1 VAKEYSQQFLVPG
14 SWFHGV
20 HGLAFNKDDQLFAGS
35 VVGQTIYRV
44 QVDSGEVDRVIDPP
58 TGMADD
64 IAFADDGTMAWTA
77 FLLGKVYIRKPNGK
91 TIEVAQGLSG
101 PNSLAFGKDGR
112 LFVTEVFLGDAL
124 YEVDLKNVDKPD
136 FKPFARNELRR
147 VAEKMGGLN
156 GFEIHKDDGF
166 LYGPIWFK
174 GEIVKVNLETGAS
187 EVIASGFKIP
197 AAANIDPQNRDNI
210 YVVDTGTGGIWSV
223 SLTSKAKR
231 LVASMKPGLDNLA
244 FDSRGRLFVT
254 SMTDNGVYHGRQ
266 ADRGVAHHRRGQAR
280 GPCRSRR
287 DDRRTARRRC
297 TWRTCSAIATVGG
310 TSGAVTD
317 VLRVHGETHAYP
329 IRHLGRAQA
338 RRCSR
343 AGSPTPCE
351 KIDRK
356 TGKLV
361 ATLGEFAAPVDAV
374 EVRRRHDVRGRAG
387 DGQPREGECRRQ
399 GRAATVDE
407 GAARARWPWSHGAGT
422 ADLRHRDFAAGV
434 VTEIDVADGRAQGGG
449 GQSRRPRRHR
459 CRSGRQALRRRG
471 RPEARRR
478 DRSGDR
484 PRRSVIAS
492 NLDIGLAPFPGGPPA
507 LVPTGVAVEP
517 LRCIVYVSADIR
529 NCALQVDAA
538 LVGAFQRVLTM
549 AGIPFIRDFKFDYGT
564 AMEVT
569 PLIRR
574 VVANNPNPFTF
585 KGTGTY
591 IIGHG
596 KVAVVDPGPDQ
607 QEHIDAVLRALR
619 GETVTHILVTHT
631 HIDHVPATPA
641 LARATGAKV
650 YSYGP
655 HPEPPEGD
663 HAEEPGDLLLRAGR
677 EAERRRRD
685 PGRRLE
691 RRGRPYARPH
701 LQPSLLRGEGGQ
713 GAALG

>member
-1 VAKEYSQQFLVPG
+1 MELGRIVTTAALLFGLAGSALAQQAAPSAQPAPVAKEYSQQFLVPG

-77 FLLGKVYIRKPNGK
+77 FLLGKVYIRRPNGK

-147 VAEKMGGLN
+147 IAEKMGGLN

-197 AAANIDPQNRDNI
+197 AAANIDPQNRDNL

-254 SMTDNGVYHGRQ
+254 SMTDNGIYMVDKQTG
-266 ADRGVAHHRRGQAR
+266 
-280 GPCRSRR
+280 S
-287 DDRRTARRRC
+287 
-297 TWRTCSAIATVGG
+297 WRTIVEGKLAIPADLAVTTEGSKETVHVADVFSYRNVDG
-310 TSGAVTD
+310 TTGAVTD
-317 VLRVHGETHAYP
+317 VLRVHGETHSYP
-329 IRHLGRAQA
+329 TGISVGPKHTLLSSWFSNTVQ
-338 RRCSR
+338 
-343 AGSPTPCE
+343 

-361 ATLGEFAAPVDAV
+361 ATLGEFAAPVDALEAADGTIYV
-374 EVRRRHDVRGRAG
+374 AELATGNLVKVSPDGKTRTNVVKELRGPVALA
-387 DGQPREGECRRQ
+387 Q
-399 GRAATVDE
+399 
-407 GAARARWPWSHGAGT
+407 GAGT
-422 ADLRHRDFAAGV
+422 QIY
-434 VTEIDVADGRAQGGG
+434 VTEIAAGAVTQIDVASGARKVVADNLAGPEGIDVGPDGKLYVAEV
-449 GQSRRPRRHR
+449 GQKRVVAIDPANGHKV
-459 CRSGRQALRRRG
+459 
-471 RPEARRR
+471 
-478 DRSGDR
+478 
-484 PRRSVIAS
+484 VIAS

-507 LVPTGVAVEP
+507 LMPTGVAVS
-517 LRCIVYVSADIR
+517 RSGAVYVSADIR
-529 NCALQVDAA
+529 NALYK
-538 LVGAFQRVLTM
+538 LT
-549 AGIPFIRDFKFDYGT
+549 
-564 AMEVT
+564 
-569 PLIRR
+569 
-574 VVANNPNPFTF
+574 
-585 KGTGTY
+585 
-591 IIGHG
+591 
-596 KVAVVDPGPDQ
+596 
-607 QEHIDAVLRALR
+607 
-619 GETVTHILVTHT
+619 
-631 HIDHVPATPA
+631 
-641 LARATGAKV
+641 
-650 YSYGP
+650 
-655 HPEPPEGD
+655 PPS
-663 HAEEPGDLLLRAGR
+663 P
-677 EAERRRRD
+677 
-685 PGRRLE
+685 
-691 RRGRPYARPH
+691 
-701 LQPSLLRGEGGQ
+701 
-713 GAALG
+713 